1 MYVDKNLLIADA
13 EDVYGSAG
21 TQYCDYS
28 VDLGT
33 TGVLNDIG
41 KGKTVAVVFCVTTA
55 FAGTTG
61 SHITFQVMAD
71 SDLTI
76 DSGSKII
83 AQSGVFDV
91 GDLTAGTVVTVPIGA
106 GALTKYGNT
115 YDHIG
120 AAVLTAD
127 QTSSAGAVDAFVAFD
142 Y

>member
-1 MYVDKNLLIADA
+1 MYVDKNLLIASA

-28 VDLGT
+28 VDLTT

-41 KGKTVAVVFCVTTA
+41 MGKPVAVVVCVTTS

-71 SDLTI
+71 VDLTI
-76 DSGSKII
+76 DASSKII
-83 AQSGVFDV
+83 AQSGVFDYS
-91 GDLTAGTVVTVPIGA
+91 DLTAGTVVTIPIGR
-106 GALTKYGNT
+106 GALTAYGKT

-120 AAVLTAD
+120 LAVLTAD
-127 QTSSAGAVDAFVAFD
+127 QTSSAGAIDAFIAFD
-142 Y
+142 F

>member
-1 MYVDKNLLIADA
+1 MYVDANLLMADA
-13 EDVYGSAG
+13 QNFYGSAG
-21 TQYCDYS
+21 TVYSSSS
-28 VDLGT
+28 VDLQT

-41 KGKTVAVVFCVTTA
+41 RGKTIAAVFCVTTA

-76 DSGSKII
+76 DASSKII
-83 AQSGVFDV
+83 AQSGTFDV

-120 AAVLTAD
+120 VACLTAD
-127 QTSSAGAVDAFVAFD
+127 QTSSAGACDVFLAFD